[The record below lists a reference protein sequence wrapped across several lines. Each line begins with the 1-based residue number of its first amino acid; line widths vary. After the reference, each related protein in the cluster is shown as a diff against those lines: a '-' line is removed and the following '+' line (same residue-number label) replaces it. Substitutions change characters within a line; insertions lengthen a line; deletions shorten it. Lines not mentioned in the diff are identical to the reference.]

1 MILEITRG
9 LHNAETQLPQRP
21 LKNIYD
27 RIRQNPAWYL
37 RKELTNDCV
46 GRGGCCSRSCGC
58 CEKRCLTS
66 KERSTGNC
74 TELCYCCG
82 VNRSYS
88 ISGAEWEIVMTKLG
102 HKLQSKNPSYLLAM
116 TEAYFSK
123 PGIFGLGKMSMVRSF
138 AWYWKKGS
146 LWQWKRVSK
155 WFECYMLK
163 IAFSLWLAKP
173 YECSK
178 FVNSCLDVFGL
189 FASYGNAG
197 DQTPNSHF
205 FVTTSGKWAHRPLK
219 RDIRASFRA
228 GPP

>member
-155 WFECYMLK
+155 
-163 IAFSLWLAKP
+163 
-173 YECSK
+173 
-178 FVNSCLDVFGL
+178 
-189 FASYGNAG
+189 
-197 DQTPNSHF
+197 
-205 FVTTSGKWAHRPLK
+205 
-219 RDIRASFRA
+219 
-228 GPP
+228 